1 MRDLRTARSC
11 MAENNWPDWLPVR
24 DDLRGERPY
33 GAPQLD
39 VTVRLNTNENPYAL
53 PDVVV
58 ADVQREISQVAIGL
72 NRYPDRDAIEL
83 RGALATYLTSQGAPT
98 LSVGQVWT
106 ANGSNEII
114 QQIFMAF
121 GGNDR
126 RAIGFVPSYSMH
138 SNIARSTQTAWTDGV
153 RSPDYSL
160 TADSIVTQATNV
172 SAHLVFLTSPNNPTG
187 TSLDPKIIS
196 VVAAAMPSALI
207 VVDEAYGE
215 FLRDGSKSALALLSR
230 VNNVVV
236 SRTMS
241 KAFGLAGARVGYLVG
256 DESVVD
262 AIQLVRLPYHL
273 GAHTQSIALV
283 ALRHASL
290 LLENVERIKEQRNRI
305 VSELTVMGLSPEP
318 SDANFVLFGGL
329 GDAGKV
335 WKDLVARGVLIRDV
349 GLAGM
354 LRVTAGT
361 AEETTIFLDS
371 LKAILKANSA
381 NTNSESKG

>member
-1 MRDLRTARSC
+1 
-11 MAENNWPDWLPVR
+11 MAKNNWPEWLPVR
-24 DDLRGERPY
+24 NDLRGERPY

-53 PDVVV
+53 PDAVV
-58 ADVQREISQVAIGL
+58 AEVQFEISQVAIGL

-98 LSVGQVWT
+98 LSVGQVWA

-138 SNIARSTQTAWTDGV
+138 SNIARSTQTTWIDGV
-153 RSPDYSL
+153 RGPGFSL
-160 TADSIVTQATNV
+160 TADSIVTQATNA
-172 SAHLVFLTSPNNPTG
+172 SAQLVFLTSPNNPTG
-187 TSLDPKIIS
+187 TSLDPQIIS
-196 VVAAAMPSALI
+196 VVAAALPSSLI

-215 FLRDGSKSALALLSR
+215 FSRDKSKSALALLSR

-262 AIQLVRLPYHL
+262 AIQLVRLPYHV
-273 GAHTQSIALV
+273 GSHTQSIAMV

-290 LLENVERIKEQRNRI
+290 LLENVERIKDQRNRI

-329 GDAGKV
+329 RDAGKV
-335 WKDLVARGVLIRDV
+335 WKDLVARSVLIRDV

-361 AEETTIFLDS
+361 EEETTIFLDS
-371 LKAILKANSA
+371 LRAILKANTA

>member
-1 MRDLRTARSC
+1 
-11 MAENNWPDWLPVR
+11 
-24 DDLRGERPY
+24 
-33 GAPQLD
+33 
-39 VTVRLNTNENPYAL
+39 
-53 PDVVV
+53 
-58 ADVQREISQVAIGL
+58 
-72 NRYPDRDAIEL
+72 
-83 RGALATYLTSQGAPT
+83 
-98 LSVGQVWT
+98 
-106 ANGSNEII
+106 
-114 QQIFMAF
+114 
-121 GGNDR
+121 
-126 RAIGFVPSYSMH
+126 
-138 SNIARSTQTAWTDGV
+138 
-153 RSPDYSL
+153 
-160 TADSIVTQATNV
+160 
-172 SAHLVFLTSPNNPTG
+172 
-187 TSLDPKIIS
+187 
-196 VVAAAMPSALI
+196 
-207 VVDEAYGE
+207 
-215 FLRDGSKSALALLSR
+215 
-230 VNNVVV
+230 
-236 SRTMS
+236 MS

-329 GDAGKV
+329 GDAEKV

-371 LKAILKANSA
+371 LRAILNAKSA

>member
-1 MRDLRTARSC
+1 
-11 MAENNWPDWLPVR
+11 MAKNNWPEWLPVR

-53 PDVVV
+53 PDAVV
-58 ADVQREISQVAIGL
+58 AEVQREISQVAIGL

-98 LSVGQVWT
+98 LSVGQVWA

-121 GGNDR
+121 GGNNR
-126 RAIGFVPSYSMH
+126 RAIGFIPSYSMH
-138 SNIARSTQTAWTDGV
+138 SNIARSTQTAWIDGV
-153 RSPDYSL
+153 RGPGFSL
-160 TADSIVTQATNV
+160 TADAIVTQATNA

-187 TSLDPKIIS
+187 TSLDPQIIS

-215 FLRDGSKSALALLSR
+215 FLRDRSKSALALLSR
-230 VNNVVV
+230 VNNVVI

-256 DESVVD
+256 DESVVN

-273 GAHTQSIALV
+273 GAHTQSIALA

-290 LLENVERIKEQRNRI
+290 LLENVERIKDQRNRI

-329 GDAGKV
+329 EDAGKV
-335 WKDLVARGVLIRDV
+335 WKDLVARSVLIRDV

-371 LKAILKANSA
+371 LRAILKANSA

>member
-1 MRDLRTARSC
+1 

-24 DDLRGERPY
+24 DDLRGEHPY

-58 ADVQREISQVAIGL
+58 AEVQREISQVAIGL
-72 NRYPDRDAIEL
+72 NRYPDRDVIEL
-83 RGALATYLTSQGAPT
+83 RGALAAYLTSQGAPT
-98 LSVGQVWT
+98 LSVGQVWA

-153 RSPDYSL
+153 RDPGFSL
-160 TADSIVTQATNV
+160 TADSIVTQATNA
-172 SAHLVFLTSPNNPTG
+172 SAQLVFLTSPNNPTG
-187 TSLDPKIIS
+187 TSLDPQIIS
-196 VVAAAMPSALI
+196 VVAAALPSALI

-215 FLRDGSKSALALLSR
+215 FLRDRSKSTLTLLSHLK
-230 VNNVVV
+230 NVVV

-241 KAFGLAGARVGYLVG
+241 KAFGLAGARVGYSVG

-329 GDAGKV
+329 GDAEKV

-371 LKAILKANSA
+371 LRAILNAKSA
-381 NTNSESKG
+381 NANSESKG

>member
-1 MRDLRTARSC
+1 

-24 DDLRGERPY
+24 DDLRGEHPY

-58 ADVQREISQVAIGL
+58 AEVQREISQVAIGL
-72 NRYPDRDAIEL
+72 NRYPDRDVIEL
-83 RGALATYLTSQGAPT
+83 RGALAAYLTSQGAPT
-98 LSVGQVWT
+98 LSVGQVWA

-153 RSPDYSL
+153 RDPGFSL
-160 TADSIVTQATNV
+160 TADSIVTQATNA
-172 SAHLVFLTSPNNPTG
+172 SAQLVFLTSPNNPTG
-187 TSLDPKIIS
+187 TSLDPQTIS
-196 VVAAAMPSALI
+196 VVAAALPSALI

-215 FLRDGSKSALALLSR
+215 FLRDRSKSTLTLLSHLK
-230 VNNVVV
+230 NVVV

-305 VSELTVMGLSPEP
+305 VSELTAMGLSPEP

-371 LKAILKANSA
+371 LRAILNAKSA
-381 NTNSESKG
+381 NANSESKG

>member
-1 MRDLRTARSC
+1 
-11 MAENNWPDWLPVR
+11 MAEKTWPDWLPVR

-33 GAPQLD
+33 GAPQLN

-58 ADVQREISQVAIGL
+58 ADIQREISQVAIGL

-83 RGALATYLTSQGAPT
+83 RGALATYLISQGAPT
-98 LSVGQVWT
+98 LTVGQVWA

-138 SNIARSTQTAWTDGV
+138 SNIARSTQTAWIDGS
-153 RSPDYSL
+153 RGPGFSL
-160 TADSIVTQATNV
+160 TADSIATQATDA
-172 SAHLVFLTSPNNPTG
+172 SADLVFLTSPNNPTG
-187 TSLDPKIIS
+187 TSLDPEIIS
-196 VVAAAMPSALI
+196 AVAAAMPSALI

-215 FLRDGSKSALALLSR
+215 FSRDKSKSALALLSR
-230 VNNVVV
+230 AHNVVV

-241 KAFGLAGARVGYLVG
+241 KAFGLAGARVGYLIG

-290 LLENVERIKEQRNRI
+290 LLENVERIKEQRNRL
-305 VSELTVMGLSPEP
+305 VLELTVMGLSPES

-329 GDAGKV
+329 EDAGKV

-371 LKAILKANSA
+371 LQAILNANSA

>member
-1 MRDLRTARSC
+1 
-11 MAENNWPDWLPVR
+11 MAEKVWPDWLPVR
-24 DDLRGERPY
+24 DDLRGESPY

-39 VTVRLNTNENPYAL
+39 VTVRLNTNENPYSL

-58 ADVQREISQVAIGL
+58 AEVEREISKVAIGL

-83 RGALATYLTSQGAPT
+83 RGALATYLASQGAAA
-98 LSVGQVWT
+98 LSVGQVWA

-138 SNIARSTQTAWTDGV
+138 SNIARSTQTAWIDGA
-153 RSPDYSL
+153 RGPGFSL
-160 TADSIVTQATNV
+160 TAASIVTQATDA
-172 SAHLVFLTSPNNPTG
+172 SAHMVFLTSPNNPTG
-187 TSLDPKIIS
+187 TSLDLKIIS
-196 VVAAAMPSALI
+196 DVAAALPNTLI
-207 VVDEAYGE
+207 VIDEAYGE
-215 FLRDGSKSALALLSR
+215 FLRDKSQSALALLSR
-230 VNNVVV
+230 AKNVVV

-290 LLENVERIKEQRNRI
+290 LLENVERIKEQRNRL
-305 VSELTVMGLSPEP
+305 VSELTVMGLFPES

-329 GDAGKV
+329 QDAGKV
-335 WKDLVARGVLIRDV
+335 WKDLVARGVLIRDM

-371 LKAILKANSA
+371 LRAILKANTA